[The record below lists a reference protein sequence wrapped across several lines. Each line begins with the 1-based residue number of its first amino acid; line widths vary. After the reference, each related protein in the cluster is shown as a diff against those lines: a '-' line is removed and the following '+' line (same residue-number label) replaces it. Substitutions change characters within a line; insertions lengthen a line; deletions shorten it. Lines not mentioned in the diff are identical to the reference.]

1 MDSSAWPL
9 EHFRAKNVN
18 LRRSLLL
25 RIHACNQ
32 EEMAS
37 FHYANAASVYCLD
50 SKRFLRLTMVQMAN
64 FILYGDSKQRMDWQF
79 EGMND

>member
-1 MDSSAWPL
+1 M
-9 EHFRAKNVN
+9 
-18 LRRSLLL
+18 
-25 RIHACNQ
+25 
-32 EEMAS
+32 
-37 FHYANAASVYCLD
+37 YCLD

>member
-1 MDSSAWPL
+1 M
-9 EHFRAKNVN
+9 N

-50 SKRFLRLTMVQMAN
+50 SKRFYASPWFKWQILSFTVAADKGWIGSLR
-64 FILYGDSKQRMDWQF
+64 G
-79 EGMND
+79 

>member
-1 MDSSAWPL
+1 
-9 EHFRAKNVN
+9 
-18 LRRSLLL
+18 
-25 RIHACNQ
+25 
-32 EEMAS
+32 MAS